1 MYLKQLG
8 YASRPLELT
17 TLDYP
22 TINDY
27 TLELGGNPLAI
38 ITKRTDTPNTY
49 EYLFTGVSLQL
60 WTYYSMA
67 LYQYT
72 WGLTDIRKSEFE
84 VRVEA
89 DEVDKDY
96 LKVLPIADPRNN
108 ELRPVVT
115 ASKGSENEPTETA
128 VLEDTKESS
137 TTSEQKMVEVQASKT
152 KLEGWN
158 SVLLKQSQD
167 QDGNNDDLV

>member
-27 TLELGGNPLAI
+27 TLELGGNPISI
-38 ITKRTDTPNTY
+38 ITTRTSTPNTY

-89 DEVDKDY
+89 DEVDKSY
-96 LKVLPIADPRNN
+96 LKVLPIA
-108 ELRPVVT
+108 V
-115 ASKGSENEPTETA
+115 AK
-128 VLEDTKESS
+128 
-137 TTSEQKMVEVQASKT
+137 
-152 KLEGWN
+152 
-158 SVLLKQSQD
+158 
-167 QDGNNDDLV
+167 